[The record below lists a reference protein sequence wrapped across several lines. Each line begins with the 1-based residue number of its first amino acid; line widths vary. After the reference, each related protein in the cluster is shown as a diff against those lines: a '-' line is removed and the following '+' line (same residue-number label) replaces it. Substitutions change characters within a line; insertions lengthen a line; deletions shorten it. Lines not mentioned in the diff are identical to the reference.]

1 MPKKTTKKQKVEES
15 EEEVPSELDSQGS
28 DAEGEQLGHGEADE
42 GMESGEMD
50 LDDEMIEDGD
60 DMEEGEEEMEMSGD
74 FEEGSDGEEEEKG
87 DEIEEENEDEYE
99 EPQDEGA
106 DI

>member
-1 MPKKTTKKQKVEES
+1 M
-15 EEEVPSELDSQGS
+15 PSELDSQGS

-60 DMEEGEEEMEMSGD
+60 DMEEGEEEMVHGQSKNRTITETNLPWSAPC
-74 FEEGSDGEEEEKG
+74 ESPK
-87 DEIEEENEDEYE
+87 
-99 EPQDEGA
+99 
-106 DI
+106 